1 VNPGL
6 QTASRTGGRAAITFT
21 GTGHHLRP
29 ETVITV
35 RRKPPSPSTGIYHH
49 HRPERANLIRKGAQE
64 SAGAA
69 RPRIAALPVER
80 PALNSGA
87 LQVRR

>member
-35 RRKPPSPSTGIYHH
+35 RRKPPSPSTGIHHH
-49 HRPERANLIRKGAQE
+49 HRPEH
-64 SAGAA
+64 
-69 RPRIAALPVER
+69 AALPRLRLSTWSAASEPVMYGG
-80 PALNSGA
+80 L
-87 LQVRR
+87 